1 MLVQDVD
8 DFIAHGADTIL
19 GKPLK
24 ISVLSAA
31 IKEHFSEAVKLSENN
46 AQNKVKPTDEPF
58 SDGSRFSSREEAENR
73 LVSIQI

>member
-8 DFIAHGADTIL
+8 DFVAHGADAIL

-46 AQNKVKPTDEPF
+46 AQNKIKPTDEPF
-58 SDGSRFSSREEAENR
+58 SAGNRFSTREESENR

>member
-1 MLVQDVD
+1 M
-8 DFIAHGADTIL
+8 IL

-31 IKEHFSEAVKLSENN
+31 IKEHFSEAIKLSENN
-46 AQNKVKPTDEPF
+46 ASSKVKSADEPF
-58 SDGSRFSSREEAENR
+58 SDGNRVSVREEAQNR